1 MLVFLLLVTKGS
13 EPPWIGIGSIYLFLW
28 GLNIHYRYLDTCST
42 PIPCPHSSEKYK
54 EGKEPDRRLLLLC
67 NCNREISMR
76 EQLIPKWNFQHSCI
90 SISSQTTEE
99 GKKNQ
104 AAVLLQRIVIIV
116 LCPNRLPPHLR
127 YFPLSLNHF
136 HNESPVHHTVRWQ
149 LCLFFFFCNIM
160 KRCVCNIFCLSC
172 HFKEW

>member
-99 GKKNQ
+99 GKKTGCCTAPKNSDNC
-104 AAVLLQRIVIIV
+104 AVPKSFTTSSSVFSSLTQSLSQWVSCAPI
-116 LCPNRLPPHLR
+116 LCGGN
-127 YFPLSLNHF
+127 Y
-136 HNESPVHHTVRWQ
+136 V
-149 LCLFFFFCNIM
+149 FFFF
-160 KRCVCNIFCLSC
+160 FAT
-172 HFKEW
+172 